1 MFRNRG
7 SNTGKVQGQVNN
19 ANHGNGTFN
28 NVHGQQNFNNG
39 DTHHGDTYG
48 GDHYA
53 GTIHGGNVGGRGN
66 KNAIYNNSVLRIRF
80 IFFTIVLICVVGPST
95 RLQQLQAEL
104 DDLNLKIEQK
114 MVEMGMNEEQRLQ
127 RMVEELGATY
137 RILQREADKPPR
149 A

>member
-66 KNAIYNNSVLRIRF
+66 KNAIYNSVAVDPPRHDTNPR
-80 IFFTIVLICVVGPST
+80 PST